1 MKNILTKIL
10 LVFVL
15 FFVSATQ
22 AASPERMAEQYYLY
36 VDANQWNELADMFH
50 ESALSDFK
58 AKLLPTL
65 KPINHS
71 GKSGL
76 LEKTFGKN
84 ATYEDAKKSSNK
96 KFFINVVG
104 NVASLVRT
112 TGIKNT
118 QTNIIGKTPEGDDVV
133 HVLVRESYKLGD
145 IEIANMEVLSF
156 KKSGDY
162 WALLLSGKIRGLVQT
177 LQTSTYQLR
186 QRRK

>member
-1 MKNILTKIL
+1 MKNILTTIL
-10 LVFVL
+10 LAFFL
-15 FFVSATQ
+15 FFVSATH
-22 AASPERMAEQYYLY
+22 AASPERMAKQYYIY
-36 VDANQWNELADMFH
+36 IDANQWNKIADMMH
-50 ESALSDFK
+50 ESALTDFK

-76 LEKTFGKN
+76 LKKTFGKN
-84 ATYEDAKKSSNK
+84 ATYEDARKAPNK

-104 NVASLVRT
+104 NVASLVRN

-118 QTNIIGKTPEGDDVV
+118 QTSIIGKIPDSDDVA

-156 KKSGDY
+156 KKSGDS